1 MYDNG
6 PCKDIRSRFTFE
18 KRFVAFQEENVKL
31 ATSHTELFQKRFDNI
46 RVMKDL
52 TPIPSIEKLIVKSIH
67 D

>member
-1 MYDNG
+1 VYDNG

-31 ATSHTELFQKRFDNI
+31 AAPSPELLQKRFDNI
-46 RVMKDL
+46 HVMQDL
-52 TPIPSIEKLIVKSIH
+52 TPIPPIEALIVQSMH